1 MRLRLSVILLLSA
14 AWIFAGD
21 GQYLNLRLAHAQRRV
36 STILVLPAQTT
47 VRRFGFR
54 GSEGLWN
61 ENDRFEDE
69 LTAIV
74 GKELSIRSARVSATP
89 LNQIGAEDQS
99 RLAEIQRIYDSIQ
112 AQILRSP
119 GGIKQGRYTLG
130 DQVATYGPASS
141 FETIFFVRGQ
151 GKLMS
156 LNKGPFTGRLTLVDA
171 RSGEV
176 LAFSEFMCD
185 SHNWRKSANELESHI
200 RESLVELAKF
210 L

>member
-1 MRLRLSVILLLSA
+1 MRLRLLLILLSA
-14 AWIFAGD
+14 ASIFAGD
-21 GQYLNLRLAHAQRRV
+21 GHYLNSRLTHAQRRIT
-36 STILVLPAQTT
+36 TILVLPAQTT
-47 VRRFGFR
+47 VTRFGFR
-54 GSEGLWN
+54 GSGGLWN

-89 LNQIGAEDQS
+89 LDQLGAEDQS
-99 RLAEIQRIYDSIQ
+99 KLAQIQRIYDGIET
-112 AQILRSP
+112 QILRSP
-119 GGIKQGRYTLG
+119 GGIKKGRYTLG

-151 GKLMS
+151 GKLK
-156 LNKGPFTGRLTLVDA
+156 LLDKGQFTGRLTLVDA

-185 SHNWRKSANELESHI
+185 SHNWRKSANELQSHI
-200 RESLVELAKF
+200 RESLVELARF